1 MVQQAEK
8 TSRNEERWSL
18 SILDVDLNNM
28 HLETAVA
35 RIVVD
40 GDETGMAGS
49 MRFCQKNNSA

>member
-1 MVQQAEK
+1 MP
-8 TSRNEERWSL
+8 RNEERWSL
-18 SILDVDLNNM
+18 SILDVDVDLNNM

-35 RIVVD
+35 RIVVN